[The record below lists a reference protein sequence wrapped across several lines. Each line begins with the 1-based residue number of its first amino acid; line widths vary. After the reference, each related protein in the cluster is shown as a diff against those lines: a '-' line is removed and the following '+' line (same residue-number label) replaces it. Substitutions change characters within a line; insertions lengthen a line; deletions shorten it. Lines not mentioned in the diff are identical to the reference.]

1 MKYMPTVED
10 YFQNVIKKSWTWN
23 KLTEE
28 EQKRF
33 IDMDVFDS
41 IKGTAKTRIEWL
53 CTIYQSFLSA
63 LGYTWSGWR
72 ESEEEKE
79 MPRF

>member
-1 MKYMPTVED
+1 
-10 YFQNVIKKSWTWN
+10 
-23 KLTEE
+23 
-28 EQKRF
+28 
-33 IDMDVFDS
+33 MDVFDS
-41 IKGTAKTRIEWL
+41 IKGNAKTRIEWL

-63 LGYTWSGWR
+63 LDYKWSGWR